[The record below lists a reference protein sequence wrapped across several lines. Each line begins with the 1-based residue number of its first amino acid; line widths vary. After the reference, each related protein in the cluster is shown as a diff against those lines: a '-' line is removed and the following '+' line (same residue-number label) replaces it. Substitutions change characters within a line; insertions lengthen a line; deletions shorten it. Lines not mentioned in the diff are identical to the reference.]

1 MNRMYTLILVAV
13 LVLLGGYIFY
23 TQNQSAPSTSAS
35 TTPSPTPVPV
45 LSFLSDNV
53 AKFQVRDLKN
63 NQTTLVTRQ
72 SEQWHMEQPKD
83 SDTSKP
89 KIEGLLIQLAQLEA
103 QRAIPNV
110 SDLAPYGL
118 ASPAFEARATM
129 KDNSEYVLL
138 VGDQNPDKTYYY
150 MVKPGDNTVYLVRSG
165 VGDTIQQF
173 VTQPPFPPTV
183 TPTPLPTLTPS
194 ATPNATEQ
202 TTPEATPTP

>member
-1 MNRMYTLILVAV
+1 MNRMYTIILVAV

-23 TQNQSAPSTSAS
+23 TQNQSPTSASAS

-72 SEQWHMEQPKD
+72 GDQWHMEQPQN

-103 QRAIPNV
+103 QRAIPNA

-150 MVKPGDNTVYLVRSG
+150 MNKPGDTTVFLVRSG
-165 VGDTIQQF
+165 AGDTIKEF
-173 VTQPPFPPTV
+173 VTQPPYPPTA
-183 TPTPLPTLTPS
+183 TPTPLPTL
-194 ATPNATEQ
+194 TPNATEQ